1 MNVFNIGI
9 EKLIDSDEQNSRN
22 NDKQKKITIIST
34 LQNKSASS
42 ALCFLSI
49 LKSEWYKKYK

>member
-22 NDKQKKITIIST
+22 NDKQKKNHNNINTAKQIRIFGFMFP
-34 LQNKSASS
+34 LDIK
-42 ALCFLSI
+42 I
-49 LKSEWYKKYK
+49 GMI